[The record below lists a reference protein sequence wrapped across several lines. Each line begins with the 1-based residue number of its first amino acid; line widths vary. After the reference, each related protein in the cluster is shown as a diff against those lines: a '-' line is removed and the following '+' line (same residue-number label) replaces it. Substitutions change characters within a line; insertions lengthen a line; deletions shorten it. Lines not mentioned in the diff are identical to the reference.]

1 MVIEHPARDGW
12 KLVDGAPKAEETT
25 ASFLRFRLNVG
36 PGATEHLKLTE
47 CHPDEAQF
55 EINDFDDKKL
65 ALLVESKSLTPDALQ
80 AIRKVLDQKNIVDH
94 FETEIASRQH
104 EIDAIGKDQGRLR
117 ENMKSLKGSS
127 EERALLQRYAHQ
139 LEQQEDRLNTLQKE
153 ISDLNDKKD
162 KADED
167 LDQIIQGIVIDETLM
182 AEK

>member
-1 MVIEHPARDGW
+1 
-12 KLVDGAPKAEETT
+12 
-25 ASFLRFRLNVG
+25 LNVA
-36 PGATEHLKLTE
+36 PGATEHLTVTE

-55 EINDFDDKKL
+55 EIDDFDDKKL

-94 FETEIASRQH
+94 FGTEIASRQH
-104 EIDAIGKDQGRLR
+104 EVDAIGKDQARVR
-117 ENMKSLKGSS
+117 ENMKALKGSS

-139 LEQQEDRLNTLQKE
+139 LDQQEDRLNVLQKE

-162 KADED
+162 KADEK
-167 LDQIIQGIVIDETLM
+167 LDRIIQDIVMDETLI